1 MDGEMDL
8 TGCLKVICVS
18 GFYQF
23 CFLKLDAA
31 TLESKEYFFAQA
43 QCAVS
48 THLNNNCTAFPALD
62 ILWLYAM
69 FSKELVHISLYFV
82 EEAKRLLKW
91 HSLVNLEH
99 RWGLTLN
106 LAR

>member
-1 MDGEMDL
+1 MGL
-8 TGCLKVICVS
+8 TGYLKVICVS
-18 GFYQF
+18 GFYQL

-69 FSKELVHISLYFV
+69 FSKDLIRISLYFG
-82 EEAKRLLKW
+82 EEEKRLLKW
-91 HSLVNLEH
+91 HNLVNLEH

-106 LAR
+106 LVR